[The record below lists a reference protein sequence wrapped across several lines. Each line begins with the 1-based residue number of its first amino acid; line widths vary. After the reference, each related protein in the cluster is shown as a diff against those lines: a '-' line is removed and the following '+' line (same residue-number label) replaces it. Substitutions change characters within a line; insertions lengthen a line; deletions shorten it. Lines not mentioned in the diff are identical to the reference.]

1 MPSVGLKFYEWLN
14 VESAVSEKACCFVNT
29 LRSKGMIV
37 VFFAVCLC
45 GVFCGDFCESKQKS
59 FRLGVVLRIFI
70 EMVLPLAW
78 KGRVKNEYMKIMG

>member
-29 LRSKGMIV
+29 LREKRYD
-37 VFFAVCLC
+37 CC
-45 GVFCGDFCESKQKS
+45 VFCSVFMRSILRIFCESKQKS

-70 EMVLPLAW
+70 EMVLPFAE
-78 KGRVKNEYMKIMG
+78 GRAREK